1 MNNSK
6 TAAKLRAQL
15 KRFLGELL
23 PNFSKPKTRFLGDMF
38 YGLMAGGDV
47 KLSEICRA
55 CRPTITMKKAGDRL
69 CMHLDDELESA
80 FGTIVSATGG
90 NGIFIYGRGGDNSVF
105 PERAFPLIEARK
117 SQFQHLFIG
126 VTSF

>member
-1 MNNSK
+1 MNDSK

-23 PNFSKPKTRFLGDMF
+23 PHFSKPRTAFLGDMF

-55 CRPTITMKKAGDRL
+55 YRPTITMKEAGDRL
-69 CMHLDDELESA
+69 CMHLGDERIEKQ
-80 FGTIVSATGG
+80 G
-90 NGIFIYGRGGDNSVF
+90 NQNGNLAMPILTNPIQSS
-105 PERAFPLIEARK
+105 P
-117 SQFQHLFIG
+117 
-126 VTSF
+126 VTNCNADAPKRLGNFTKRSR